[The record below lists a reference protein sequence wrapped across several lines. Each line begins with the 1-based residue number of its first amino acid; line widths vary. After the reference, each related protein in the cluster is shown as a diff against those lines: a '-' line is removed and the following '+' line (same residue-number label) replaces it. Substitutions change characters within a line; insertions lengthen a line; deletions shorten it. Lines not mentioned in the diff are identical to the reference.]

1 MKKEDLVI
9 GKEYSCIVNDKE
21 VLLDNIKGKLEDKE
35 FNGNAILKLVK
46 IDFSGTPIFKFVRAL
61 ETKKI
66 SELERED
73 NGKQYSFDV
82 LVESVT
88 ETSGPLVLKLNDG
101 SGFIYA
107 KSFTPGRKAYLDIKT
122 GDIIRAKLFIKV
134 YENKK
139 EAEFLG
145 GYKVNKEM
153 EEEVSKRIN
162 EEKEKRSIPKNKEF
176 LIKSEH
182 YDAMKE
188 TFIKAANLIRRAII
202 DSRKIIIRH
211 HADCDGY
218 CGGIALE
225 RAILPLII
233 EEHKSETTASYYYR
247 RNPSRTPFYE
257 YADAT
262 KDLSYSLEW
271 IEKYEEK
278 PPLIILADFG
288 SSEEDLLAIKKL
300 KIYDAQV
307 IVIDHHQPFLENK
320 SSPIREIVEV
330 HLNPHL
336 FGFNESITAGMLCSE
351 LSRFI
356 NENVKN
362 IELLPALSGL
372 GDKVNGKEIE
382 EYLKIAS
389 EIVDLG
395 FLKKVAK
402 CIDFE
407 AYYLGFVESRSLI
420 DDLLGSNIEKQK
432 KLVEL
437 LTKDIERREKEQ
449 LKIIQDLKS
458 LKEVNGFKIFMLNL
472 DEISLR
478 SEFPPPGKITGMAYD
493 IFSEHGKLRDVIVL
507 GIGSDY
513 ITVRTSLEKFNTV
526 NAIEYLKERINSG
539 FISGG
544 GHKMAGTIKF
554 VKAVRE
560 KILEELINYLKNI

>member
-1 MKKEDLVI
+1 MKITDLIV
-9 GKEYSCIVNDKE
+9 GKEYSCFVEGRIVKLNS
-21 VLLDNIKGKLEDKE
+21 IKGKLEDKE
-35 FNGNAILKLVK
+35 FNGNAILKLAK
-46 IDFSGTPIFKFVRAL
+46 IDFSGTPVFKFVRAS
-61 ETKKI
+61 ESKRI
-66 SELERED
+66 SELGKED
-73 NGKQYSFDV
+73 NGKQYAFDV

-88 ETSGPLVLKLNDG
+88 ETSGPIVFKLNDG

-107 KSFTPGRKAYLDIKT
+107 KSFSPGKRAFSDIKT
-122 GDIIRAKLFIKV
+122 GDIIRAKLFIRV
-134 YENKK
+134 YDNKK

-145 GYKVNKEM
+145 YDDLNQERK
-153 EEEVSKRIN
+153 EEVSRNID
-162 EEKEKRSIPKNKEF
+162 EEKDKRSIPKNQEF
-176 LIKSEH
+176 IIKSEC

-188 TFIKAANLIRRAII
+188 TFLKAATLIRRAII

-233 EEHKSETTASYYYR
+233 EEHKNETTASYYYR
-247 RNPSRTPFYE
+247 RSPSKTPFYE

-307 IVIDHHQPFLENK
+307 IVIDHHQPFLHEEECPVK
-320 SSPIREIVEV
+320 KIVEV

-336 FGFNESITAGMLCSE
+336 FNFNESITAGMLCSE

-356 NENVKN
+356 NENASN

-372 GDKVNGKEIE
+372 GDKVKGREIE

-389 EIVDLG
+389 NRIDLE

-437 LTKDIERREKEQ
+437 LMQDIERREKEQ
-449 LKIIQDLKS
+449 LKIIQDLKEE
-458 LKEVNGFKIFMLNL
+458 KEVNGFRIFMLNL

-478 SEFPPPGKITGMAYD
+478 AEFPPPGKITGMAYD
-493 IFSEHGKLRDVIVL
+493 FFSERGKLMDVIVL

-513 ITVRTSLEKFNTV
+513 ITIRTSLEKFNTV
-526 NAIEYLKERINSG
+526 RAIEHLKKKISSG

-560 KILEELINYLKNI
+560 KILEELIDYLKNL